1 MRRASFQDM
10 NCSIAQSLEIVGEWW
25 TLLVLRDAFFG
36 VTRFEDF
43 QERLGIARN
52 ILSVRLE
59 TLVEAGVLDRV
70 LYDEARGR
78 ADYVLTRK
86 GRALWPV
93 LAALR
98 EWGDE
103 WIMGR
108 SNAPVELVHT
118 TCGARGHAV
127 MHCHHCGERLEPGE
141 MVLVDGPGA
150 TSGSLLPAEPAAAS
164 PSET

>member
-1 MRRASFQDM
+1 MRRASFRDM

-52 ILSVRLE
+52 ILSTRLE
-59 TLVEAGVLDRV
+59 TLVGAGVLKRV
-70 LYDEARGR
+70 TYDEARGR

-93 LAALR
+93 LTALR

-103 WIMGR
+103 WVLGR
-108 SNAPVELVHT
+108 SNAPVEMVHT
-118 TCGARGHAV
+118 ACGTRSRAV
-127 MHCHHCGERLEPGE
+127 LHCDECGEPLKLGE
-141 MVLVDGPGA
+141 LSLVDGPGA
-150 TSGSLLPAEPAAAS
+150 TQGSPLPARP
-164 PSET
+164 